1 MRRILATTAALFFS
15 CLILFY
21 IHSLVF
27 PSNPI
32 TSHSHA
38 AHYELDR
45 LTASHPLLPPNE
57 TTPWSYHPA
66 LHAHRLTLTE
76 SQCHSAFPHLFTEID
91 RAKAHR
97 AHNIITPSELTTA
110 WRGDGIVRA
119 MIHSN
124 QLYIIEARSVWDRNH
139 RPRHL
144 ATLHAL
150 HRALVSSPEDLP
162 DIEFTITDHDSP
174 DFGVQPG
181 EPGHTTWAYSRLPSQ
196 PNLWLIPDFGF
207 WAWPDVNLRSYG
219 EMRRRITTPSTTGA
233 QDQEQEQAWADKKSE
248 LIWRGSVHVGSH
260 DVRASLIEQ
269 SQDKPWSAVA
279 AMDWGNKTDVAAKLI
294 GMEDHCGYKFV
305 AQTEGNTYSARLKYL
320 LNCGSLVIA
329 HEHKFVEHFTHLLR
343 KGGEEQNY
351 VQVRRDWKDLGRVMR
366 WLLEEE
372 GDRRAEEV
380 ARRSREVFR
389 DRYLSPAAEACYWRE
404 LVRAWREVQGF
415 EPKFWEE
422 IEEGKGKEKKKVRR
436 ARGVPFESYAIMEA
450 TDWEMPT
457 KPRKICEY
465 D

>member
-21 IHSLVF
+21 IHSLVS

-38 AHYELDR
+38 AHYEPDK

-57 TTPWSYHPA
+57 TIPWSYHTA
-66 LHAHRLTLTE
+66 LHAHRLT
-76 SQCHSAFPHLFTEID
+76 
-91 RAKAHR
+91 
-97 AHNIITPSELTTA
+97 
-110 WRGDGIVRA
+110 
-119 MIHSN
+119 
-124 QLYIIEARSVWDRNH
+124 
-139 RPRHL
+139 
-144 ATLHAL
+144 
-150 HRALVSSPEDLP
+150 
-162 DIEFTITDHDSP
+162 
-174 DFGVQPG
+174 
-181 EPGHTTWAYSRLPSQ
+181 
-196 PNLWLIPDFGF
+196 
-207 WAWPDVNLRSYG
+207 
-219 EMRRRITTPSTTGA
+219 
-233 QDQEQEQAWADKKSE
+233 
-248 LIWRGSVHVGSH
+248 
-260 DVRASLIEQ
+260 
-269 SQDKPWSAVA
+269 
-279 AMDWGNKTDVAAKLI
+279 
-294 GMEDHCGYKFV
+294 
-305 AQTEGNTYSARLKYL
+305 
-320 LNCGSLVIA
+320 
-329 HEHKFVEHFTHLLR
+329 LLR

-372 GDRRAEEV
+372 GDKRAEEV

-404 LVRAWREVQGF
+404 LVRGWRQVQGF

-422 IEEGKGKEKKKVRR
+422 TEEGKGKEKKKVRR